1 MERIV
6 IALGGNA
13 IDSGNSGINEQIEKA
28 VKAFSELADIISNN
42 EVAITYGN
50 GPQVGNIYE
59 KGYDLDLSVA
69 MSNGMLSYIISMAY
83 DRAKYISG
91 ISKDIITMVTRTVV
105 NPDIYTMKP
114 VGRFYDKKIDDSY
127 YYEIN
132 RGYRKRVKS
141 PEPVD
146 ILEKSAISNLMA
158 NGFLPVAVGGGGIPV
173 VQTLQYYSGFPGV
186 IDKDLAS
193 ALLGNLI
200 DADTLMIITGVKNIY
215 LDYSKKDGI
224 IKSIDYDKMLD
235 YYNTINFEEGT
246 IKPKILAALKFL
258 ERGGRKVYITSIEN
272 IKNLNDGTVIYK

>member
-1 MERIV
+1 MERII

-13 IDSGNSGINEQIEKA
+13 IDTGNTNINDQIKKT
-28 VKAFSELADIISNN
+28 VKAFSELSDIISNN

-83 DRAKYISG
+83 DTAKYISG
-91 ISKDIITMVTRTVV
+91 ISKDIVTMVTRTVV
-105 NPDIYTMKP
+105 NPDNYTMKP
-114 VGRFYDKKIDDSY
+114 IGKFYSEKIDDSY

-141 PEPVD
+141 PEPLD
-146 ILEKSAISNLMA
+146 ILEKSAISNLMV

-173 VQTLQYYSGFPGV
+173 TQNLQYYSGFPGV

-215 LDYSKKDGI
+215 LDFSKKEGI
-224 IKSIDYDKMLD
+224 IKDISYSEMLD
-235 YYNTINFEEGT
+235 YYNKIQFEEGT
-246 IKPKILAALKFL
+246 IKPKIKAALRFL
-258 ERGGRKVYITSIEN
+258 EHGGKKVYITSIEN
-272 IKNLNDGTVIYK
+272 IKNLDEGTFIYK